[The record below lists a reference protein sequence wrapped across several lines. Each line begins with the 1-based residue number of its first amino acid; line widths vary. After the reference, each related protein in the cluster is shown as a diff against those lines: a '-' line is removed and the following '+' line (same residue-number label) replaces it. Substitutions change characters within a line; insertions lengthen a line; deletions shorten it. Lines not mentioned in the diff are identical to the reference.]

1 MAFIEINGAKKQYGE
16 GEAAIYALNGVDFS
30 LEKGKVCVILGP
42 SGSGKST
49 LLNMIGGLDSLDAGS
64 IRVDGEQVTG
74 LTKKELTTYR
84 KKNIGF
90 VFQFYNLIPDLTVE
104 ENVQV
109 VAEIAASPLDTEEIL
124 KALDIE
130 KYRYRFPRELSG
142 GQQQRVAIARAMVK
156 NPKLL
161 LCDELTGALDTKSS
175 RSVLRF
181 VEKVNREYGTT
192 TVIITHNEAIAELA
206 DTVVRIKDGSVASV
220 RDNASRRSADEIE
233 L

>member
-1 MAFIEINGAKKQYGE
+1 MFIEIKGAKKQYGS
-16 GEAAIYALNGVDFS
+16 GEAAVYALDGVDFS
-30 LEKGKVCVILGP
+30 LEKGKSCVILGP

-49 LLNMIGGLDSLDAGS
+49 LLNMIGGLDSLDSGE
-64 IRVDGEQVTG
+64 ITVDGQKITG
-74 LTKKELTTYR
+74 LSKKALTAYR
-84 KKNIGF
+84 KKSVGF
-90 VFQFYNLIPDLTVE
+90 IFQFYNLIPDLTVE

-109 VAEIAASPLDTEEIL
+109 VSENAEAPRDMDEIL
-124 KALDIE
+124 TALDIE

-181 VEKVNREYGTT
+181 IEKLHSQYGTT
-192 TVIITHNEAIAELA
+192 TLIITHNEAIANLA
-206 DTVVRIKDGSVASV
+206 DTVVRIRDGKIASV
-220 RDNASRRSADEIE
+220 TENKKKLTADEIE

>member
-1 MAFIEINGAKKQYGE
+1 MFIEIKGAKKQYGS
-16 GEAAIYALNGVDFS
+16 GEAAVYALDCVDFS
-30 LEKGKVCVILGP
+30 LEKGKSCVILGP

-49 LLNMIGGLDSLDAGS
+49 LLNMIGGLDSLDSGE
-64 IRVDGEQVTG
+64 ITVDGQKITG
-74 LTKKELTTYR
+74 LSKKALTAYR
-84 KKNIGF
+84 KKSVGF
-90 VFQFYNLIPDLTVE
+90 IFQFYNLIPDPTVE

-109 VAEIAASPLDTEEIL
+109 VSEIAEAPLDMDEIL
-124 KALDIE
+124 TALDIE

-142 GQQQRVAIARAMVK
+142 GQQQRVAIARTMVK

-181 VEKVNREYGTT
+181 IEKLHSQYGTT
-192 TVIITHNEAIAELA
+192 TLIITHNEAIANLA
-206 DTVVRIKDGSVASV
+206 DTVVRIRDGKIASV
-220 RDNASRRSADEIE
+220 TENKKKLTADEIE

>member
-1 MAFIEINGAKKQYGE
+1 MFIEIKGAKKQYGS
-16 GEAAIYALNGVDFS
+16 GEAAVYALDGVDFS
-30 LEKGKVCVILGP
+30 LEKGKSCVILGP

-49 LLNMIGGLDSLDAGS
+49 LLNMIGGLDSLDSGE
-64 IRVDGEQVTG
+64 ITVDGQKITG
-74 LTKKELTTYR
+74 LSKKALTAYR
-84 KKNIGF
+84 KKSVGF
-90 VFQFYNLIPDLTVE
+90 IFQFYNLIPDLTVE

-109 VAEIAASPLDTEEIL
+109 VSEIAEMPLDMDEIL
-124 KALDIE
+124 TALDIE

-181 VEKVNREYGTT
+181 IEKLHSQYGTT
-192 TVIITHNEAIAELA
+192 TLIITHNEAIANLA
-206 DTVVRIKDGSVASV
+206 DTVVRIRDGKIASV
-220 RDNASRRSADEIE
+220 TENKKKLTADEIE

>member
-1 MAFIEINGAKKQYGE
+1 MFIDIKGAKKQYGS
-16 GEAAIYALNGVDFS
+16 GEAAVYALDGVDFS
-30 LEKGKVCVILGP
+30 LEKGKSCVILGP

-49 LLNMIGGLDSLDAGS
+49 LLNMIGGLDSLDSGE
-64 IRVDGEQVTG
+64 ITVDGQKITG
-74 LTKKELTTYR
+74 LSKKALTAYR
-84 KKNIGF
+84 KKSVGF
-90 VFQFYNLIPDLTVE
+90 IFQFYNLIPDLTVE

-109 VAEIAASPLDTEEIL
+109 VSEIAEAPLDMDEIL
-124 KALDIE
+124 TALDIE

-181 VEKVNREYGTT
+181 IEKLHSQYGTT
-192 TVIITHNEAIAELA
+192 TLIITHNEAIANLA
-206 DTVVRIKDGSVASV
+206 DTVVRIRDGKIASV
-220 RDNASRRSADEIE
+220 TENKKKLTADEIE